1 MIMVIDAHH
10 HFWKYN
16 TRDFGWINDEMSVI
30 RRDFLPEDLKKTIAE
45 AGVDG
50 VISVQA
56 RQALKETDWLLK
68 LARENDFIFG
78 VTGWLPLADDNAEEH
93 IEKYAS
99 YEKLKAVR
107 HVIQDEEDD
116 YFILRKDFNRG
127 VGLLKSHDLVYEIL
141 IFEKHLP
148 QTIDFVDR
156 HEEQVFVLDHIAKP
170 LIKENIIYPWKKNI
184 QELAKRPNVFC
195 KVSGMVTE
203 ADFSSWTPEQ
213 LKPYFH
219 VVLEA
224 FGSERLMF
232 GSDWPVCL
240 VASGYSTWLDTVKGF
255 VAELSADEQKMI
267 LGETAQKVYGV

>member
-1 MIMVIDAHH
+1 MVIDSHH

-16 TRDFGWINDEMSVI
+16 KHDFGWINDEMSVI
-30 RRDFLPEDLKKTIAE
+30 RRDFLPEDLKQTISA

-56 RQALKETDWLLK
+56 RQSLKETDWLLR
-68 LARENDFIFG
+68 LARENDFILG
-78 VTGWLPLADDNAEEH
+78 VTGWLPLSDDDAEEH
-93 IEKYAS
+93 LEKYAAK
-99 YEKLKAVR
+99 EKLKAVR
-107 HVIQDEEDD
+107 HVVQDEEDD

-127 VGLLKSHDLVYEIL
+127 ISLLKNYGLIYEIL

-156 HEEQVFVLDHIAKP
+156 HQDQIFVLDHIAKP
-170 LIKENIIYPWKKNI
+170 LIKDNIIYPWKKNI
-184 QELAKRPNVFC
+184 TELAKRPNVFC

-203 ADFSSWTPEQ
+203 ADFKTWTPEQ
-213 LKPYFH
+213 LRPYFN

-224 FGSERLMF
+224 FGPERLMF

-240 VASGYSTWLDTVKGF
+240 AAAGYDDWLKTVKGGISG
-255 VAELSADEQKMI
+255 LSEDEQEMI
-267 LGETAQKVYGV
+267 LGGTAQRVYGL

>member
-1 MIMVIDAHH
+1 MVIDSHH

-16 TRDFGWINDEMSVI
+16 QHDFGWINDEMSVI
-30 RRDFLPEDLKKTIAE
+30 RRDFLPEDLKQTISA

-56 RQALKETDWLLK
+56 RQLLKETDWLLR
-68 LARENDFIFG
+68 LARENDFILG
-78 VTGWLPLADDNAEEH
+78 VTGWLPLSDDDAEEH
-93 IEKYAS
+93 LEKYAVK
-99 YEKLKAVR
+99 EKLKAVR
-107 HVIQDEEDD
+107 HVIQDEADD

-127 VGLLKSHDLVYEIL
+127 VSLLKKYDLVYEIL

-156 HEEQVFVLDHIAKP
+156 HQDQIFVLDHIAKP
-170 LIKENIIYPWKKNI
+170 LIKDNIIYPWKKNI
-184 QELAKRPNVFC
+184 TELAKRPNVFC

-203 ADFSSWTPEQ
+203 ADFKTWTPEQ
-213 LKPYFH
+213 LRPYFN

-224 FGSERLMF
+224 FGPERLMF

-240 VASGYSTWLDTVKGF
+240 VAAGYGEWLQTVKGF
-255 VAELSADEQKMI
+255 ISGLSENEQKMI
-267 LGETAQKVYGV
+267 LGGTAQRVYGL

>member
-1 MIMVIDAHH
+1 MVIDAHH

-16 TRDFGWINDEMSVI
+16 TKEFGWIDDDMSVI
-30 RRDFLPEDLKKTIAE
+30 RRDYLPDDLKQTISG

-56 RQALKETDWLLK
+56 RQSVKETEWLLK
-68 LARENDFIFG
+68 LAGENDFILG
-78 VTGWLPLADDNAEEH
+78 VTGWLPLSDEGAESH
-93 IEKYAS
+93 LEKYS
-99 YEKLKAVR
+99 DFEKLKAVR

-127 VGLLKSHDLVYEIL
+127 ISLLKKYDLIYEIL

-156 HEEQVFVLDHIAKP
+156 HPGQLFVLDHIAKP
-170 LIKENIIYPWKKNI
+170 LIKDNLIYPWKKNI
-184 QELAKRPNVFC
+184 AELAKRPNVYC

-203 ADFSSWTPEQ
+203 ADLKAWTSQQ
-213 LKPYFH
+213 LKPYFD

-224 FGSERLMF
+224 FGPQRLMF

-240 VASGYSTWLDTVKGF
+240 VAGEYNTWLNTVRGF
-255 VAELSADEQKMI
+255 ILELSEDEKKMI
-267 LGETAQKVYGV
+267 LGDTAQKVYGV